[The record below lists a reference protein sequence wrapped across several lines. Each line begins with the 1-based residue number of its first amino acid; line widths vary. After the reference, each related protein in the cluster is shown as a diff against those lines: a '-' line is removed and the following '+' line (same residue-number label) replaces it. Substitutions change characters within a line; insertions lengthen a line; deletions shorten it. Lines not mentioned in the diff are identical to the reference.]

1 MPRLH
6 FDPEKSRHLA
16 CLALCLVAMPT
27 LAHAR
32 GVHARGGHARGGHA
46 PPVDPAVMPEITAPT
61 AYLVD
66 VASGRVL
73 FARDAH
79 RRFVPASLTK
89 IMTSYV
95 AFELI
100 AAGKLKLDQ
109 RFTMRPETFRQWH
122 RVGST
127 MFLGNNSSTTV
138 ADLLEGIVTVSANDA
153 CVVLAEG
160 IAGSVPGFTAMMNA
174 EARALGLHDTH
185 YNTPNGWMDQGQ
197 TYVSAADL
205 ATLATALI
213 TRHPDLYHRFYGHE
227 RAEFNGIAQ
236 ANHNPLY
243 GHTPGADGVKT
254 GFTGEAGYGFVG
266 SVERGGRR
274 VIFVLGGY
282 GRPNDRAQQSRRL
295 AEWAFAAWDSHPIIA
310 MGAPVATAPVQGGA
324 ASSVDLV
331 TPQGYAITVP
341 HGTVPRYTLAIRYK
355 SPLTAPIA
363 RGDAV
368 ATLIVRAPGQ
378 PIERLPLV
386 AARAVAQGGMTDRL
400 RDGLAAITG
409 KRGTP

>member
-1 MPRLH
+1 MKRL
-6 FDPEKSRHLA
+6 FPI
-16 CLALCLVAMPT
+16 CLIAIAASAPD

-32 GVHARGGHARGGHA
+32 HAA
-46 PPVDPAVMPEITAPT
+46 PPVDPSVMPEITAPA
-61 AYLVD
+61 AYMVD
-66 VASGRVL
+66 ANSGRVL
-73 FARDAH
+73 YSRDAH

-100 AAGKLKLDQ
+100 AAGKLSLNQTFEMK
-109 RFTMRPETFRQWH
+109 PETFHQWH
-122 RVGST
+122 GVGST
-127 MFLGNNSSTTV
+127 MFLGNQSHTTV

-174 EARALGLHDTH
+174 QARALGLHDTH
-185 YNTPNGWMDQGQ
+185 YHTPNGWMDQGQ

-236 ANHNPLY
+236 NNHNPLY

-266 SVERGGRR
+266 SVARDGRR
-274 VIFVLGGY
+274 IIFVLGGY
-282 GRPNDRAQQSRRL
+282 PRPKERADESRRF
-295 AEWAFAAWDSHPIIA
+295 AEWGFAAWDTRPIVNV
-310 MGAPVATAPVQGGA
+310 GAKLGTARVQGGTTR
-324 ASSVDLV
+324 SVALIA
-331 TPQGYAITVP
+331 PRAYGITMP
-341 HGTVPRYTLAIRYK
+341 HGETPHYTLAIRYK
-355 SPLTAPIA
+355 APLTAPIA
-363 RGDAV
+363 KGEEV
-368 ATLIVRAPGQ
+368 ASLIVRAPGQ
-378 PIERLPLV
+378 PIEHLPLV
-386 AARAVAQGGMTDRL
+386 AAEAIAAGGVLDRL
-400 RDGLAAITG
+400 RDGVAAMTARSG
-409 KRGTP
+409 QP

>member
-1 MPRLH
+1 MKRPI
-6 FDPEKSRHLA
+6 SNVVA
-16 CLALCLVAMPT
+16 ALIVLVAVP
-27 LAHAR
+27 AQAR
-32 GVHARGGHARGGHA
+32 RTAAA
-46 PPVDPAVMPEITAPT
+46 PADPAVLPEITAPA
-61 AYLVD
+61 AYMVD
-66 VASGRVL
+66 VNSGRVL
-73 FARDAH
+73 FSRDAH

-100 AAGKLKLDQ
+100 AAGKLSLNQ
-109 RFTMRPETFRQWH
+109 TFTMRPETFRQWH

-127 MFLGNNSSTTV
+127 MFLGNQSRTTV

-153 CVVLAEG
+153 CVVIAEG
-160 IAGSVPGFTAMMNA
+160 IAGSVPAFTEMMNGQ
-174 EARALGLHDTH
+174 ARKLGLHDTH
-185 YNTPNGWMDQGQ
+185 FHTPNGWMDQGQ

-205 ATLATALI
+205 ATLASALI

-236 ANHNPLY
+236 NNHNPLY

-274 VIFVLGGY
+274 IVFVLGGY
-282 GRPNDRAQQSRRL
+282 PRPRERADQSRRF
-295 AEWAFAAWDSHPIIA
+295 AEWGFAAWDSHPLVA
-310 MGAPVATAPVQGGA
+310 AGARLATAPVQGGTA
-324 ASSVDLV
+324 RAVDLIA
-331 TPQGYAITVP
+331 PRGYAITVP
-341 HGTVPRYTLAIRYK
+341 RGEHPRYTLAIRYK

-363 RGDAV
+363 KDVEV

-386 AARAVAQGGMTDRL
+386 AASAIGAGGVLDRL
-400 RDGLAAITG
+400 RDGFAAITG
-409 KRGTP
+409 AGAKP